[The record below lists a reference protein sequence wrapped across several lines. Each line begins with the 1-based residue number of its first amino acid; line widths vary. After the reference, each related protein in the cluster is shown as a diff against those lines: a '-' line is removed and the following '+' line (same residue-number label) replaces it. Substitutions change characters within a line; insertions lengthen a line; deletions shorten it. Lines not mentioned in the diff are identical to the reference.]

1 MADGVD
7 NIRAARAGPRDVTA
21 IGSAF
26 RRSGREGQ
34 GSAPR
39 PPAGGLRVFSRGI
52 TPARAG
58 RAGRRG
64 QRGSCSS
71 SLAKAGP
78 LSRNVLTVGLTRFCF
93 PGLGPQLGIYKSKCL
108 EKTNR
113 ELYNTY

>member
-1 MADGVD
+1 MAGGVD
-7 NIRAARAGPRDVTA
+7 KIRAVGAVPRDVTA

-26 RRSGREGQ
+26 RRSGREGL

-39 PPAGGLRVFSRGI
+39 PPAGGLRVFSGGI

-71 SLAKAGP
+71 SPAKAGP
-78 LSRNVLTVGLTRFCF
+78 LSRNLLTV
-93 PGLGPQLGIYKSKCL
+93 
-108 EKTNR
+108 
-113 ELYNTY
+113 